1 MADSATRR
9 VGRPSLAVQR
19 QRQILAAFIEL
30 VGQRGLEHVSL
41 SDVAAAAG
49 VQQAALR
56 HFIGN
61 REELIAAAIA
71 DLVRHYELSVRTVL
85 GEAPSPVVL
94 VDTLFSDGWT
104 RDNSAEDAAFDVLLA
119 EGIRNPRTRGL
130 IKGAYDILLDEI
142 VSALSQQ
149 YPAAPVVRI
158 RDTAY
163 LIACLVEQ
171 NTTFQQLGYP
181 RTRNVAA
188 KALALRLVAEL
199 DAEFDA

>member
-1 MADSATRR
+1 MVDSATRR

-71 DLVRHYELSVRTVL
+71 ELVRHYELSVRTVL
-85 GEAPSPVVL
+85 GEAPSPVAL

-130 IKGAYDILLDEI
+130 IKGAYDIMIDEI
-142 VSALSQQ
+142 ASALTRQ

-181 RTRNVAA
+181 RTRNVAT

-199 DAEFDA
+199 AAEFDA